1 MLHSL
6 AQIKETLIAPD
17 RFRSR
22 DHRSVRQLLRS
33 SLGTEAECRVKCQ
46 KHQQIPY
53 GMNKMGLE
61 FTRLLRGLTAMPTY
75 SRYIYHIRAYT
86 LGLVRGAPII
96 LGRTLGDSGS
106 SWQRR
111 SRPAHL

>member
-61 FTRLLRGLTAMPTY
+61 FTRLLRGLTAMP
-75 SRYIYHIRAYT
+75 
-86 LGLVRGAPII
+86 II